1 MLAIL
6 IFIYISN
13 FLKVLKLHTKLGKPI
28 PSTDPVVVGQTKAS
42 TTTQSTAKT
51 VTSNTTKAAPVQ
63 PAPSAVKKVL
73 ATPKITFV
81 GKLLQ

>member
-1 MLAIL
+1 
-6 IFIYISN
+6 
-13 FLKVLKLHTKLGKPI
+13 
-28 PSTDPVVVGQTKAS
+28 VVVGQTKAS

-81 GKLLQ
+81 GKLLHQ